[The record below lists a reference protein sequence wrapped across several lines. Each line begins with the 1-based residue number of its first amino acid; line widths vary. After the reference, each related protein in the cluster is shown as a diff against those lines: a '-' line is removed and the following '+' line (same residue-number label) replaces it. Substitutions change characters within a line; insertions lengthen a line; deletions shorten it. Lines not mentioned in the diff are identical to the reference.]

1 MNGVSISPQGFQSQF
16 DSYDS
21 DAILTEYEKKAL
33 SYIEEAFE
41 ENGLPFSELRFRR
54 RSDSYLSVLAL
65 NDMDFLRIK
74 ASERSVWFS
83 VHGLHLSPELKSDA
97 RFDGVKKTLIH
108 WKVKLKDVDD
118 LKDNTDLIIE
128 SYLSIRNK

>member
-16 DSYDS
+16 DNYNT
-21 DAILTEYEKKAL
+21 DAILTDYEKKAL

-41 ENGLPFSELRFRR
+41 ENGLPFSELRICR
-54 RSDSYLSVLAL
+54 RSDSYLSVITL

-74 ASERSVWFS
+74 ASERSIWFS
-83 VHGLHLSPELKSDA
+83 IHGLQLSPELKADS

-108 WKVKLKDVDD
+108 WKVKLKDIEDF
-118 LKDNTDLIIE
+118 KDNTDLIIE